1 MKKLLILS
9 LVAVAV
15 LLPFEVTVGQG
26 LVESPVQGVLAF
38 SGWSDD
44 GISDGFNGGLNM
56 GIQVPIAT
64 QRGMWL
70 RTTYKQWNIKPQGT
84 NKSFGVSVISTWY
97 MGKRLNWYI
106 MPGADSHIDGPLTGT
121 DFFFGTGVFR
131 RLWTSNEDYY
141 LTQAHLDAFAEIIL
155 DDGSGQ
161 FSGNYIQLNVGIK
174 FGRPIFE

>member
-1 MKKLLILS
+1 MNKRLILS

-15 LLPFEVTVGQG
+15 LLPFEATMGQG
-26 LVESPVQGVLAF
+26 LAESPVQGILCF

-44 GISDGFNGGLNM
+44 GISDGFSGGVNM

-84 NKSFGVSVISTWY
+84 NKSFGISILSNWY
-97 MGKRLNWYI
+97 MGKKWTFYV
-106 MPGADSHIDGPLTGT
+106 MPGADSHVDGPLTGT
-121 DFFFGTGVFR
+121 DFFFGAGAHR
-131 RLWTSNEDYY
+131 RIWTSNEPYY
-141 LTQAHLDAFAEIIL
+141 STQGHLDAFAEIIL

-174 FGRPIFE
+174 FGRPIFD